1 MSAASYTDRVRDTL
15 RAQLIMYNAVQ
26 SSQQPSYRCNLCDDY
41 NNVQALLELSEM
53 LIQCCAHVCGFS

>member
-1 MSAASYTDRVRDTL
+1 MSAASYTDIVRDTL

-41 NNVQALLELSEM
+41 NVQALFKLSEM
-53 LIQCCAHVCGFS
+53 LIQCCTHVCGFS